1 MSIVKGRTPQ
11 TKNKALCGATR
22 LGCPVKKISETL
34 KKPLDKLQK
43 MCYNNNVIKGRK
55 NPYKPERN

>member
-1 MSIVKGRTPQ
+1 MSTVKGRTPQ
-11 TKNKALCGATR
+11 TKNKALCGAAR

-43 MCYNNNVIKGRK
+43 MCYNKGRK
-55 NPYKPERN
+55 RG